1 MRGGVG
7 EPAMFWIPVTIV
19 AAAFQ
24 VARNAAQRSL
34 MTGSGPWGATLVRF
48 LFGLPFSCLF
58 VAATLALAPHD
69 LTFSPAFFAWSALGA
84 FAQIGA
90 TAALLVAMQ
99 RSSFA
104 LGTAFQQSGLPF
116 AALIGFFVFHDHLS
130 PAAWSGIL
138 LATAGLTALSW
149 PRRIEGPRDWS
160 AAILGTVSGASFAV
174 SANAFRQASHA
185 LDLAHPIPAALVTVA
200 VVQAI
205 QTGALGS
212 WMLLFARPA
221 LMAVLRSWR
230 VSMGA
235 GLFGAL
241 ASAGWFIALAMAPA
255 GLVRAVGVVE
265 MPIAALAGKRLF
277 AERVSRWQWVCGGA
291 TACGVLLA
299 ALG

>member
-1 MRGGVG
+1 ML
-7 EPAMFWIPVTIV
+7 WIPVTIA

-48 LFGLPFSCLF
+48 LFGLPFSCAF
-58 VAATLALAPHD
+58 VAVALAVAPHQ
-69 LTFSPAFFAWSALGA
+69 LHFSPVFFAWSALGA

-90 TAALLVAMQ
+90 TAALLVAMH

-116 AALIGFFVFHDHLS
+116 AALIGFFVFQDHMS
-130 PAAWSGIL
+130 AAAWSGIL
-138 LATAGLTALSW
+138 LATVGLMALSW
-149 PRRIEGPRDWS
+149 PRRIDGPRDWS

-205 QTGALGS
+205 QTLALGG
-212 WMLLFARPA
+212 WMLLFARAA

-241 ASAGWFIALAMAPA
+241 ASAGWFVALALAPA

-277 AERVSRWQWVCGGA
+277 AEHISRWQWLFGGA
-291 TACGVLLA
+291 TAIGVLLA
-299 ALG
+299 ALA

>member
-1 MRGGVG
+1 ML
-7 EPAMFWIPVTIV
+7 WIPVTVV

-34 MTGSGPWGATLVRF
+34 MGAGGPWGATLVRF
-48 LFGLPFSCLF
+48 LFGLPFSCAF
-58 VAATLALAPHD
+58 GAVALIALPHD
-69 LTFSPAFFAWSALGA
+69 LHLTPAFLAWATLGA

-90 TAALLVAMQ
+90 TAALLVAMH

-116 AALIGFFVFHDHLS
+116 AALIGFFAFHDHLS
-130 PAAWSGIL
+130 PWAWSGIL

-149 PRRIEGPRDWS
+149 PRRIDGPRDWS

-205 QTGALGS
+205 QTVALGS
-212 WMLLFARPA
+212 CMLLFARTA
-221 LMAVLRSWR
+221 LITVLRSWR

-241 ASAGWFIALAMAPA
+241 ASAGWFVALALAPA

-277 AERVSRWQWVCGGA
+277 AEHISRWQWLFGGA
-291 TACGVLLA
+291 TAVGVLLA
-299 ALG
+299 ALA

>member
-1 MRGGVG
+1 ML
-7 EPAMFWIPVTIV
+7 WIPVTIA

-34 MTGSGPWGATLVRF
+34 MTGGGPWGATLVRF
-48 LFGLPFSCLF
+48 LFGLPFACLF
-58 VAATLALAPHD
+58 AAVALAVAPHA
-69 LTFSPAFFAWSALGA
+69 LSFTPAFFGWATLGA

-90 TAALLVAMQ
+90 TAALLVAMH

-116 AALIGFFVFHDHLS
+116 AALIGFFAFGDHLS
-130 PAAWSGIL
+130 PAAWGGIL
-138 LATAGLTALSW
+138 LATAGLTTLSW

-205 QTGALGS
+205 QSLALGS
-212 WMLLFARPA
+212 WMLAFDRRS

-230 VSMGA
+230 VSLGA

-241 ASAGWFIALAMAPA
+241 ASAGWFVALALAPA

-277 AERVSRWQWVCGGA
+277 AEHVSRWQWLFGGA
-291 TACGVLLA
+291 TAAGVLLA
-299 ALG
+299 ALA

>member
-1 MRGGVG
+1 
-7 EPAMFWIPVTIV
+7 
-19 AAAFQ
+19 
-24 VARNAAQRSL
+24 
-34 MTGSGPWGATLVRF
+34 
-48 LFGLPFSCLF
+48 
-58 VAATLALAPHD
+58 
-69 LTFSPAFFAWSALGA
+69 
-84 FAQIGA
+84 
-90 TAALLVAMQ
+90 LLVAMH

-116 AALIGFFVFHDHLS
+116 AALIGFFAFGDHLS

-149 PRRIEGPRDWS
+149 PRRLEGPRDWS

-205 QTGALGS
+205 QSLALGS
-212 WMLLFARPA
+212 WMALFARSS
-221 LMAVLRSWR
+221 LIAVLRSWR
-230 VSMGA
+230 VSLGA

-241 ASAGWFIALAMAPA
+241 ASAGWFVALALAPA

-277 AERVSRWQWVCGGA
+277 AEHISRWQWLFGGA
-291 TACGVLLA
+291 TAVGVLLA
-299 ALG
+299 ALA

>member
-1 MRGGVG
+1 ML
-7 EPAMFWIPVTIV
+7 WIPATIA

-34 MTGSGPWGATLVRF
+34 MSGAGPWGATLVRF
-48 LFGLPFSCLF
+48 LFGLPFSCAF
-58 VAATLALAPHD
+58 VAVALAVAPHA
-69 LTFSPAFFAWSALGA
+69 LTFTPAFFAWSALGA

-90 TAALLVAMQ
+90 TAALLVAMH

-116 AALIGFFVFHDHLS
+116 AALIGFFAFGDHLS
-130 PAAWSGIL
+130 PAAWGGIL

-149 PRRIEGPRDWS
+149 PRKIEGPRDWS

-205 QTGALGS
+205 QSLALGG
-212 WMLLFARPA
+212 WMALFARHS
-221 LMAVLRSWR
+221 LMSALRSWR
-230 VSMGA
+230 VSLGA

-241 ASAGWFIALAMAPA
+241 ASAGWFVALAMAPA

-265 MPIAALAGKRLF
+265 MPIAALAGQRLF
-277 AERVSRWQWVCGGA
+277 AEHISRWQWLFGGA
-291 TACGVLLA
+291 TAVGVLLA
-299 ALG
+299 ALA

>member
-1 MRGGVG
+1 ML
-7 EPAMFWIPVTIV
+7 WIPVTV
-19 AAAFQ
+19 AAAAFQ

-34 MTGSGPWGATLVRF
+34 MGAGGPWGATLVRF
-48 LFGLPFSCLF
+48 LFGLPFACAF
-58 VAATLALAPHD
+58 AAVALAVAPHA
-69 LTFSPAFFAWSALGA
+69 LSFTPAFFAWASLGA

-90 TAALLVAMQ
+90 TAALLVAMH

-116 AALIGFFVFHDHLS
+116 AALIGFFAFGDHLS
-130 PAAWSGIL
+130 PAAWGGIL

-149 PRRIEGPRDWS
+149 PRRLEGPRDWS

-205 QTGALGS
+205 QSLALGS
-212 WMLLFARPA
+212 WMALFARSS
-221 LMAVLRSWR
+221 LIAVLRSWR
-230 VSMGA
+230 VSLGA

-241 ASAGWFIALAMAPA
+241 ASAGWFVALALAPA

-277 AERVSRWQWVCGGA
+277 AEHISRWQWLFGGA
-291 TACGVLLA
+291 TAVGVLLA
-299 ALG
+299 ALA